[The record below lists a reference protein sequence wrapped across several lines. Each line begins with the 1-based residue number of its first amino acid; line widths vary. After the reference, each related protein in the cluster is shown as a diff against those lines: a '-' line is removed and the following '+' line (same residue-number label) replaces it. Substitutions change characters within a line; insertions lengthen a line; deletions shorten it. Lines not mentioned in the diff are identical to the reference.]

1 MINEK
6 NDDVTSREK
15 NVETSRKSPFFS
27 NYLQAKIKLISKR
40 YPALHTN
47 IGETWFEALTP
58 EFGKSYFTKVMDVE
72 CISDL
77 WFVEV
82 SEWYSLFSLIAECE
96 VMHVATVV
104 KVWTGSVTI

>member
-77 WFVEV
+77 
-82 SEWYSLFSLIAECE
+82 
-96 VMHVATVV
+96 
-104 KVWTGSVTI
+104 